1 MEEIW
6 IDVKGYEES
15 YQVSN
20 LGKVKSKD
28 KFQNIRNYTRFK
40 KGKML
45 TPSPD
50 SHGYHTVRLYK
61 NGIGKTHG
69 LHVIVAM
76 SFLNHIPVGP
86 SIVVDHIDNN
96 KSNNKLSNVQVI
108 SHRENLSKDQ
118 KNKTSKYTGV
128 YLNKQ
133 GKRSRWKS
141 VIQNN
146 RIKIFLGYYECETAA
161 HFAYLRKL
169 NAINQL
175 SNEVS

>member
-20 LGKVKSKD
+20 LGNVKSKD
-28 KFQNIRNYTRFK
+28 QVQKIRNYTRLK
-40 KGKML
+40 KGKFL
-45 TPSPD
+45 APSPD

-69 LHVIVAM
+69 LHVIVAI

-86 SIVVDHIDNN
+86 SIVVDHIDND

-108 SHRENLSKDQ
+108 SHRENISKDQ
-118 KNKTSKYTGV
+118 RNKTSKYTGV
-128 YLNKQ
+128 YLSKY
-133 GKRSRWKS
+133 GKKHKWKS
-141 VIQNN
+141 VIQHE
-146 RIKIFLGYYECETAA
+146 RKKIFLGYYDCDTAA
-161 HFAYLRKL
+161 HLAYASRLKQINKL
-169 NAINQL
+169 
-175 SNEVS
+175 SYEVG